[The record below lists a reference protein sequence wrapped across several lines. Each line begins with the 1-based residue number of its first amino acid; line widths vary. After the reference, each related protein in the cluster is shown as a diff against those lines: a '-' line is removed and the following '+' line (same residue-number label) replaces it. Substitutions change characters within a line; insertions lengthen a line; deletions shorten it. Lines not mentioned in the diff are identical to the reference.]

1 MPAANP
7 DTQPFWDGCA
17 RGVLLLQRCTVCS
30 AFRHPPSPVCPNCLS
45 SDHEWLEATG
55 HGSIYTFVIVRES
68 LRRGWEE
75 LVPYVVAVVD
85 LDEGPKLVT
94 NVVNIDPE
102 LVTIGMRGKIVFRPM
117 NDAAML
123 PEFAP

>member
-1 MPAANP
+1 MPAANA

-17 RGVLLLQRCTVCS
+17 RGVFLLQRCTVCS
-30 AFRHPPSPVCPNCLS
+30 TFRHPPSPICPNCLS
-45 SDHEWLEATG
+45 SEHEWLEATG
-55 HGSIYTFVIVRES
+55 HGRIYTFVIVRES

-94 NVVNIDPE
+94 NVVNIDPD
-102 LVTIGMRGKIVFRPM
+102 LVTIGMRGKIEFTRVS
-117 NDAAML
+117 DAMML
-123 PEFAP
+123 PVFAL